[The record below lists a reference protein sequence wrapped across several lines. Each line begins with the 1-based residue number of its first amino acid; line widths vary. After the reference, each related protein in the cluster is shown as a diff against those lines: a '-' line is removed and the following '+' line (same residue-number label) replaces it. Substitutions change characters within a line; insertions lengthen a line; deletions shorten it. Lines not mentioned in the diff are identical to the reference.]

1 MKHQSAQDFI
11 IKTKPDTK
19 FKKWYKKNYGLDA
32 KEVIKTDDKVFDL
45 YELLIKK
52 SMKKINK
59 PFSDRFL
66 LGMVFGAVEVLLIV
80 YLWGHL

>member
-45 YELLIKK
+45 YTLLIKK

-66 LGMVFGAVEVLLIV
+66 LGMVFGAVEVSLIV